1 MLFSGNQTIP
11 VTVTPLRKETIM
23 SRKEIMR
30 KRRLV
35 TYSVGAAI
43 VIVAIVIFNVSLA
56 KSQMESL
63 KTVPNMVWYNGVL
76 IEESV
81 ADSFKEEAQ
90 KPVVFTD
97 NPVLVYASDI
107 EVPKDVV
114 TVAPV
119 SAPVTKSSRRVDP
132 IKVTSEEY
140 SVLLKIG
147 MAEAAGEPIEG
158 VRAVY
163 TVILN
168 RVAKKHQGENTILG
182 VIYKPYQFSGVGVGQ
197 WDTKPSDKIIEALND
212 VLNGYRSFEEE
223 ILFYHYDE
231 AATDRA
237 QVNRVKVLYTIG
249 VHDFGVLKEN

>member
-1 MLFSGNQTIP
+1 
-11 VTVTPLRKETIM
+11 M
-23 SRKEIMR
+23 SRKEIMQ
-30 KRRLV
+30 RRRTV
-35 TYSVGAAI
+35 TYCVLITIAIAI
-43 VIVAIVIFNVSLA
+43 VAVLNVLLMD
-56 KSQMESL
+56 SQLESMNNAP
-63 KTVPNMVWYNGVL
+63 VMVWYNGHYV
-76 IEESV
+76 EESV
-81 ADSFKEEAQ
+81 VDGLEDTATEPITFVDDA
-90 KPVVFTD
+90 
-97 NPVLVYASDI
+97 VLVYASDI
-107 EVPKDVV
+107 ETTKDVV
-114 TVAPV
+114 TAP
-119 SAPVTKSSRRVDP
+119 ATKSSRYVDP
-132 IKVTSEEY
+132 IKVTKEEY
-140 SVLLKIG
+140 SILLKIG